1 MAKSN
6 QKFLHVE
13 TPNRKGMTEQ
23 NISTRKRFP
32 EYEQSWIFLWVRFSW
47 RFEGKIDV
55 FIWNNI

>member
-6 QKFLHVE
+6 QKFLHAE

-23 NISTRKRFP
+23 KMSTRKRFP
-32 EYEQSWIFLWVRFSW
+32 EYEQSWILSWVRFSW

-55 FIWNNI
+55 FYLE